1 MSLTCESE
9 FSSTQLRNVVIF
21 IENWPQKQGEMASSG
36 GQTMEASTR
45 IDDFSKEKQQT
56 NNATDNLFN
65 ISSFVSL

>member
-9 FSSTQLRNVVIF
+9 FSSTQLRYVVF

-56 NNATDNLFN
+56 NNATDNIFN